1 MSKSIV
7 VKKKFI
13 LFYLYMYRTED
24 VDKVKPLPTNVI
36 QGKAMKNIQFNTNYK
51 KAAVVIKILV
61 KIDFKAKSIT
71 RRM

>member
-1 MSKSIV
+1 
-7 VKKKFI
+7 
-13 LFYLYMYRTED
+13 MYRTED

-51 KAAVVIKILV
+51 KAAVVIKILI